1 MDTITKNTST
11 TMDKKLVYEARK
23 HLRKENSKYGDRF
36 ESLPPEKWPEPFRLP
51 SIPLKRVM
59 RNAGFL
65 VMDYAPHNSEV
76 LSQLGVVRTDIDD
89 QGRWLDGITWDELM
103 AVKRG
108 VGFGDAP
115 AVEAYPEDSRTV
127 NVANIRW
134 LWILYVRPQ
143 FFWK

>member
-1 MDTITKNTST
+1 MS
-11 TMDKKLVYEARK
+11 TMDKKLIYEARK
-23 HLRKENSKYGDRF
+23 HLRKENAKYGQRF
-36 ESLPPEKWPEPFRLP
+36 ESVPRERWPDTFRLP

-59 RNAGFL
+59 RNSRFM
-65 VMDYAPHNSEV
+65 VMDYAPENSEI
-76 LSQLGVVRTDIDD
+76 LSQLGVVRTAIDD
-89 QGRWLDGITWDELM
+89 QGRWVDGITWDELM

-115 AVEAYPEDSRTV
+115 AVEAYPEDDRTV

-134 LWILYVRPQ
+134 MWILKIRPQ